1 MLHALRKETDRVRAI
16 DLALILRATGCLQ
29 DRHDTAKWH
38 TPKGVVSVTH
48 QKFFNWRL
56 SVGGGGAIDLII
68 HLKDLDFKS
77 AVRLLSTLFPSTDGE
92 KTVQQPFREP
102 KKDAAQLGRVLHY
115 LENVRALPLP
125 LIASLIDAD
134 TLYADARGNAV
145 FLLLGKN
152 NTIVGAELRGTTS
165 VRWHGMAPGSQKNLG
180 YFSVHRECAR
190 KIVVCESAI
199 DALSL
204 CALYDD
210 CLAVSA
216 SGAHPH
222 PAWLPSLLH
231 TGYALYCGFDADET
245 GDRMASQMMALYPSV
260 KRLRPASHDWND
272 LLRAHQDTPPD
283 LLSAYTK
290 TLSLFTCLSL

>member
-1 MLHALRKETDRVRAI
+1 MLHALRKEADRVRAI

-29 DRHDTAKWH
+29 DRHDKAKWH
-38 TPKGVVSVTH
+38 TPKGALSVTH

-77 AVRLLSTLFPSTDGE
+77 AVRLLSALFPCTDGALSVHP
-92 KTVQQPFREP
+92 VQERFRSP
-102 KKDAAQLGRVLHY
+102 KRDDTRLCRVLHY

-125 LIASLIDAD
+125 LIVSLIDAG
-134 TLYADARGNAV
+134 TLYADTRGNAV

-152 NTIVGAELRGTTS
+152 KNIVGAELRGTTS
-165 VRWHGMAPGSQKNLG
+165 VRWHGMSPGSQKNLG
-180 YFSVHRECAR
+180 YFSVPNNCAR

-204 CALYDD
+204 CALHDD

-245 GDRMASQMMALYPSV
+245 GDRMAKQMTALYPSV
-260 KRLRPASHDWND
+260 KRLRPAAHDWND
-272 LLRAHQDTPPD
+272 LLRAHQDA
-283 LLSAYTK
+283 LRS
-290 TLSLFTCLSL
+290 S